1 VKEVA
6 AKIREIELKRIK
18 EEEIRI
24 QREIEDKE
32 RRILEQE
39 AVVSPISTREQIQLL
54 TIKDLPVDEIS
65 DQTFVQQEE
74 SPSQAVIVS
83 QDIHIIP

>member
-1 VKEVA
+1 MKEVA
-6 AKIREIELKRIK
+6 AHIRQIELKRIK

>member
-1 VKEVA
+1 MKEVA
-6 AKIREIELKRIK
+6 AQIRQIELKRIK

-39 AVVSPISTREQIQLL
+39 AVVSPFSTREQI
-54 TIKDLPVDEIS
+54 
-65 DQTFVQQEE
+65 
-74 SPSQAVIVS
+74 
-83 QDIHIIP
+83 

>member
-1 VKEVA
+1 MREEERHRVKEVA
-6 AKIREIELKRIK
+6 AHIRQIELKRIK

-39 AVVSPISTREQIQLL
+39 AVVSPISTREQI
-54 TIKDLPVDEIS
+54 
-65 DQTFVQQEE
+65 
-74 SPSQAVIVS
+74 
-83 QDIHIIP
+83 